1 MTSGSP
7 TVNRESRQAPA
18 SHRRSSPPGAALG
31 AEPLVSVVIT
41 TYNRPALLLQAIQS
55 VRNQTYGSIEI
66 IVVDDG
72 SSVDIGQAVL
82 AHDRDIVVIRNTET
96 RGANYSRNAG
106 IARAKGEIIAFLD
119 DDDEWLPNKLTEQVA
134 LLRDADACLCG
145 YKVLETGKVR
155 THDIT
160 EITAG
165 HLRQGNP
172 FCGASGFAVRRHVFD
187 RIRFDDALWIGQDWD
202 IYVQIV
208 GEFRLKYTSTPLFL
222 YRKGQQ
228 SLSNQLY
235 RDDSKFVASK
245 LASLEKNR
253 AFLGEFHYGVRVAG
267 TYLRFIGT
275 RGGRIRRILS
285 TIQKAGFAPTVYFLY
300 QKLTQRDGVRFSS

>member
-1 MTSGSP
+1 M
-7 TVNRESRQAPA
+7 
-18 SHRRSSPPGAALG
+18 SHRRSPPPNLG

-41 TYNRPALLLQAIQS
+41 SYNRPELLLHAIRS
-55 VRNQTYGSIEI
+55 VRNQTYKPVEI
-66 IVVDDG
+66 IVIDDG

-82 AHDRDIVVIRNTET
+82 AHDRHVAVIRNAET

-106 IARAKGEIIAFLD
+106 IDRARGEIVAFLD
-119 DDDEWLPNKLTEQVA
+119 DDDEWLPNKLEVQVA
-134 LLRDADACLCG
+134 ALREADACLCG

-160 EITAG
+160 EVTG
-165 HLRQGNP
+165 RHLRQGNP
-172 FCGASGFAVRRHVFD
+172 FCGASGFAARRYVFD

-208 GEFRLKYTSTPLFL
+208 REYSLRYTDTPLFL
-222 YRKGQQ
+222 YRKGGQQ

-253 AFLGEFHYGVRVAG
+253 AFLGEFYYGVRVAG

-285 TIQKAGFAPTVYFLY
+285 AMGKAGVLPTLYYLY
-300 QKLTQRDGVRFSS
+300 QKLAHRNGPRLSARRTAHLT

>member
-1 MTSGSP
+1 
-7 TVNRESRQAPA
+7 
-18 SHRRSSPPGAALG
+18 
-31 AEPLVSVVIT
+31 
-41 TYNRPALLLQAIQS
+41 
-55 VRNQTYGSIEI
+55 
-66 IVVDDG
+66 
-72 SSVDIGQAVL
+72 
-82 AHDRDIVVIRNTET
+82 
-96 RGANYSRNAG
+96 
-106 IARAKGEIIAFLD
+106 
-119 DDDEWLPNKLTEQVA
+119 
-134 LLRDADACLCG
+134 LRDADACLCG

-172 FCGASGFAVRRHVFD
+172 FCGASGFAARRHVFD

-235 RDDSKFVASK
+235 RDDSVASK

-253 AFLGEFHYGVRVAG
+253 AFLESSTMASASPA
-267 TYLRFIGT
+267 LSRFIGT
-275 RGGRIRRILS
+275 RGGRIRKVLS
-285 TIQKAGFAPTVYFLY
+285 AMHGGRPGDSVFSGLE
-300 QKLTQRDGVRFSS
+300 VRASEWPGFSSRGTWHRG